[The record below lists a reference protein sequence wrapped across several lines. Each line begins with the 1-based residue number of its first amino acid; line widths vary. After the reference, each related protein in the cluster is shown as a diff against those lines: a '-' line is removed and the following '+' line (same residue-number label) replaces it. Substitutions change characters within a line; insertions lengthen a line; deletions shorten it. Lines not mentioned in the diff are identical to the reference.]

1 MGQIEVIIRLK
12 ESSGPGVS
20 LTPLATSTFD
30 LWDVEA
36 LPRAQGVD
44 RLEEVTLQQGWHL
57 MRQLF
62 LKQGQLIEQRELQRR
77 LNDAPAP
84 PLPLEGQDPLK
95 VVSRLGIL
103 KLPRQVCVDPST
115 GVPCI
120 PLNDLLP
127 EHEGPLTTRGL
138 QEWACL
144 LPQELPFR
152 SAQRLLG
159 WMTHDPEGISYT
171 QVRHGVQVP
180 GQTIRQAE
188 AADGEALQ
196 ARSDWASLTPPLV
209 PGERPRRRPDGPE
222 ELSSAVEQAL
232 ATPESS
238 PPEGISSA
246 DWERV
251 LTYQRET
258 AAELGHPPADLARLG
273 PEVRPQQ
280 VVTAADGIVVR
291 RPQRRRWL
299 ELRTARVA
307 TAQGYR
313 YLSGLGE
320 PFLRQLIGLLGL
332 GRVSGLTGL
341 TLVGDGARW
350 IRDLFEGLE
359 GWAPK
364 EVILAWDPLKPKC
377 YELTSLICRGRKAK
391 AQLLG
396 PLLLELWRGQ
406 GEAALTR
413 LREYRPQA
421 KQEAPLD
428 ELIGYLEK
436 NRSAL
441 PNYRQ
446 RRAHSL
452 FIGSGQAEK
461 ANDLLVARRQKHHG
475 MHWQEETSDAL
486 CALKTL
492 LLNQGW
498 DTYWQ
503 ERRVPSLAAA

>member
-1 MGQIEVIIRLK
+1 M
-12 ESSGPGVS
+12 
-20 LTPLATSTFD
+20 T
-30 LWDVEA
+30 
-36 LPRAQGVD
+36 
-44 RLEEVTLQQGWHL
+44 
-57 MRQLF
+57 
-62 LKQGQLIEQRELQRR
+62 RE
-77 LNDAPAP
+77 
-84 PLPLEGQDPLK
+84 
-95 VVSRLGIL
+95 
-103 KLPRQVCVDPST
+103 
-115 GVPCI
+115 
-120 PLNDLLP
+120 
-127 EHEGPLTTRGL
+127 
-138 QEWACL
+138 
-144 LPQELPFR
+144 
-152 SAQRLLG
+152 
-159 WMTHDPEGISYT
+159 PEGISYT
-171 QVRHGVQVP
+171 QVRHGVQVH

-188 AADGEALQ
+188 AADVKALQ
-196 ARSDWASLTPPLV
+196 ASSDLAQVKPNLV
-209 PGERPRRRPDGPE
+209 PAERPRRRPDWPE
-222 ELSSAVEQAL
+222 ELSTAVEQAL
-232 ATPESS
+232 ATPDS
-238 PPEGISSA
+238 PPPPGISSA

-258 AAELGHPPADLARLG
+258 AAALGHPQTDLARLG
-273 PEVRPQQ
+273 PEVRPHQ
-280 VVTAADGIVVR
+280 VVAATDGIVVR

-320 PFLRQLIGLLGL
+320 TFLRQLMVLLGL
-332 GRVSGLTGL
+332 CRGNGGTGL

-359 GWAPK
+359 SWAHK
-364 EVILAWDPLKPKC
+364 EVILDWYHLKHKC

-391 AQLLG
+391 AELLG
-396 PLLLELWRGQ
+396 PLLLDLWRGQ
-406 GEAALTR
+406 VDAALTR
-413 LREYRPQA
+413 LGEYRSQA

-436 NRSAL
+436 NRPAI

-461 ANDLLVARRQKHHG
+461 ANDLLVARRQKHRG
-475 MHWQEETSDAL
+475 MHWEEETSDAL